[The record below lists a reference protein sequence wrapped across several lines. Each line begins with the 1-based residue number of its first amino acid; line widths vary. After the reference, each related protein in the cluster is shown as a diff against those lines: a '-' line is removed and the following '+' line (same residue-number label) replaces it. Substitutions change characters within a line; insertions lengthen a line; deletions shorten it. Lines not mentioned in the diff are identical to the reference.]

1 MTQRMI
7 EVNVFLT
14 TLSLPHTGTDM
25 HGKPVRS
32 VDFADSLKWHLNLV
46 SLHCCSF
53 VASG

>member
-7 EVNVFLT
+7 EVNTFST
-14 TLSLPHTGTDM
+14 TCSLPHTGTGM
-25 HGKPVRS
+25 HDKPVGS